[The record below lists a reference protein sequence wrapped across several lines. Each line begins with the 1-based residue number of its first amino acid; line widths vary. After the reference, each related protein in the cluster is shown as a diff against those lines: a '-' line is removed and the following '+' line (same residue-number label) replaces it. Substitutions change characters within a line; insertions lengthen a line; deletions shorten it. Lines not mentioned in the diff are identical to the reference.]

1 MKSHSN
7 TLYIYEPHK
16 GEFYEKGIDGDRYLF
31 VAGSHH
37 CLPKRHENSESK
49 YGECPIKDPSKC
61 IGYEWSDPKFKCP
74 AFDKKCP
81 LLDICKSHKRGSECE
96 YRKKLIC
103 ETKLC
108 IYDHIHEKTEP
119 NFIFSRFY
127 RFRDKLI
134 KNGILVSG
142 KDEDIYSLWSMVCFQ
157 NYVQKITTNLCSD
170 QEILEDKYVDDT
182 LNVQAFIENLKNIRP
197 KVVVVLYFKSV
208 KKKIEKILRS
218 KSFREIKQL
227 SEDNM
232 FYVFAKTSSKLYK
245 RYDDSLLGN
254 YRTIIYKLKEFY
266 SEEIVSAAVTYHILV
281 GDNKIDDIDRRVEI
295 YKKFKDDD
303 YNFFIN
309 KDPET
314 SLNTFHQNYNRLVDY
329 IIENKPNKSPLHKCY
344 NIICEYFKKLQKN
357 T

>member
-81 LLDICKSHKRGSECE
+81 LLDICKSHKRDSECE

-142 KDEDIYSLWSMVCFQ
+142 KDEDIYSLWCKVCFQ
-157 NYVQKITTNLCSD
+157 NYVQKITTNQCSD
-170 QEILEDKYVDDT
+170 QEILEDKYVNDT
-182 LNVQAFIENLKNIRP
+182 LNVQGFINNIKNMNP
-197 KVVVVLYFKSV
+197 EVVVVLYFKSV
-208 KKKIEKILRS
+208 KEKIDIILRS

-232 FYVFAKTSSKLYK
+232 YYVFAKTSSNLYV
-245 RYDDSLLGN
+245 RYNQSLLDN
-254 YRTIIYKLKEFY
+254 YEGIITEIKKIYT
-266 SEEIVSAAVTYHILV
+266 EEVVSAAITYYILAEE
-281 GDNKIDDIDRRVEI
+281 DKIDDENRRAEI
-295 YKKFKDDD
+295 YEMFKSENFKF
-303 YNFFIN
+303 FVN
-309 KDPET
+309 KDPKT
-314 SLNTFHQNYNRLVDY
+314 AKKTFNTNFTRLVNYSKID
-329 IIENKPNKSPLHKCY
+329 IVRKSPLLSCY
-344 NIICEYFKKLQKN
+344 KEICKYFEEN
-357 T
+357 

>member
-1 MKSHSN
+1 MKSESN

-16 GEFYEKGIDGDRYLF
+16 GEFYEKGIDGDTYLF

-49 YGECPIKDPSKC
+49 YGECPIKDPSNCVENERRK
-61 IGYEWSDPKFKCP
+61 PKFKCP
-74 AFDKKCP
+74 AFEKKCP
-81 LLDICKSHKRGSECE
+81 LMDICKSNKKDSECE

-108 IYDHIHEKTEP
+108 IYDHIHQKTEP

-127 RFRDKLI
+127 RFWDKLI
-134 KNGILVSG
+134 ENGVLVLD
-142 KDEDIYSLWSMVCFQ
+142 KDEDIYSLWSKVCFQ
-157 NYVQKITTNLCSD
+157 NYVQKITTNLGSD

-182 LNVQAFIENLKNIRP
+182 FNVQAFIENFKNIRP

-232 FYVFAKTSSKLYK
+232 YYVFAETSSKLHK
-245 RYDDSLLGN
+245 RYNKNLLDKYEN
-254 YRTIIYKLKEFY
+254 FISDTKETFT
-266 SEEIVSAAVTYHILV
+266 EEIVSAAIAYYLLA
-281 GDNKIDDIDRRVEI
+281 DEDMIDDENRRAEI
-295 YKKFKDDD
+295 YEMFKSENYKF
-303 YNFFIN
+303 FVN
-309 KDPET
+309 KDPKT
-314 SLNTFHQNYNRLVDY
+314 AKKTFNTNFMRLVNYSKKD
-329 IIENKPNKSPLHKCY
+329 NVRKSPLLHCY
-344 NIICEYFKKLQKN
+344 KEICKYFEEN
-357 T
+357 